1 MRASA
6 LSKLQVGDLVTVI
19 GLPVAGIGIV
29 VEIDE
34 HTESDLSELFGI
46 DSGERVSHALVYWAS
61 GKRSWTQTYVLT
73 RLNDLPDDI

>member
-19 GLPVAGIGIV
+19 GLPVAGIGII

-34 HTESDLSELFGI
+34 HSESDLSELFGI

-73 RLNDLPDDI
+73 CLNDLPDDI